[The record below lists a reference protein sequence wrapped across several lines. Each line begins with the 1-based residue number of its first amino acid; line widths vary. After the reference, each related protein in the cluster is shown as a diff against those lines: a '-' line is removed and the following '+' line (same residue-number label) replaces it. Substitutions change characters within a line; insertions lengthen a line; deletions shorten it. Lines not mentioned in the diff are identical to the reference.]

1 MHLTLQSAF
10 SADAFLGH
18 AGYVLLIVSM
28 LMTRITW
35 LRVLAIASGVL
46 EGSFYLVNN
55 DPVSLFWEGIF
66 VLTNVAQLAIA
77 AYRNQMA
84 RFSAD
89 ERAFYEIAVPTLEP
103 AEARRLLHAGRW
115 IDAAPGTVLAREGEP
130 VPDLAFL
137 VAGEVDI
144 VVGSQVVGQCGPGS
158 FVGEISVSTG
168 GPASATATARTA
180 VRYLAFERV
189 FLRGLLDG
197 SGEIGRAVELAFR
210 HGLRDKLMR
219 TNQAMVAIAQ
229 PATP

>member
-1 MHLTLQSAF
+1 MG
-10 SADAFLGH
+10 LGH
-18 AGYVLLIVSM
+18 DAHAGK
-28 LMTRITW
+28 
-35 LRVLAIASGVL
+35 LADFVD
-46 EGSFYLVNN
+46 EDGSPL
-55 DPVSLFWEGIF
+55 G
-66 VLTNVAQLAIA
+66 QLAIA

-89 ERAFYEIAVPTLEP
+89 ERAFYEIAVPPLEP

-168 GPASATATARTA
+168 GPASART
-180 VRYLAFERV
+180 
-189 FLRGLLDG
+189 
-197 SGEIGRAVELAFR
+197 RASASV
-210 HGLRDKLMR
+210 
-219 TNQAMVAIAQ
+219 
-229 PATP
+229 PATRASSSRALNGLIR